1 VENFLVS
8 YINGVKDKIQS
19 LKLDFPVIISLER
32 DFFTLSEC
40 ISNVLIT
47 GKSNFDEKKWATG
60 QSCIRKEITS
70 YRIGSLA
77 TNSIVNRKF
86 RIFLYICIQ
95 VP

>member
-1 VENFLVS
+1 MENFLVN

-60 QSCIRKEITS
+60 QSCIVKKLLFTEL
-70 YRIGSLA
+70 GL
-77 TNSIVNRKF
+77 
-86 RIFLYICIQ
+86 
-95 VP
+95 